1 MSSISVVNC
10 LHSSA
15 ALWNWLPGN
24 QDGKKR
30 RRGREL
36 TILAPGNMELV
47 ISVIALSA
55 LSKNGSSLGA
65 LSYPYT
71 VAIMTEAAKLLDC
84 IS

>member
-1 MSSISVVNC
+1 LGLRS
-10 LHSSA
+10 
-15 ALWNWLPGN
+15 GN

-30 RRGREL
+30 RNGREL
-36 TILAPGNMELV
+36 AILEPGNIEFV

-65 LSYPYT
+65 LSYPCT
-71 VAIMTEAAKLLDC
+71 VAIMTEAAILLDR